1 MGRQGPPPGALALPR
16 LCWDGE
22 EGEDDSGYRAE
33 DRSLGSGGRRR
44 VRFWSPP
51 VTLPPRIAWA
61 GPFSG
66 PAPHLLD
73 QGHLCHPRTREQSR
87 CFLQWTVHGTP
98 ATLSRGQKRSWL
110 RVSATSVFNRARS

>member
-1 MGRQGPPPGALALPR
+1 MTT
-16 LCWDGE
+16 
-22 EGEDDSGYRAE
+22 GYRAE

-51 VTLPPRIAWA
+51 VTSPPRIAWA